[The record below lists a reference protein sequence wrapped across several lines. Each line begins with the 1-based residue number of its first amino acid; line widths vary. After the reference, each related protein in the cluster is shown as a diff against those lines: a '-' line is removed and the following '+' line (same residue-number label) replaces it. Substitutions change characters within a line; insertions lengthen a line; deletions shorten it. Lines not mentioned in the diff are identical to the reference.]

1 MKTIRNLFLALL
13 FSVSYWTTA
22 LAGQYVRVSPDLEL
36 YYNEAGSGRPL
47 IFITGW
53 TGVNESFAQD
63 QFPYFSKKYRVIAY
77 DPRAQ
82 GRSSKT
88 LEGHNYIQHGKD
100 LRAFMEALKLKDP
113 ILVGWSNGCDDIY
126 GYFRAYGTDNV
137 KAFVCIDQSPRQ
149 HRAEKGDWGDFNDVS
164 ELAGFINGAAYD
176 RPALMKEFLPTMLQ
190 RKITPEELSWSLDV
204 VRKTP
209 DYVAVLLGADGSF
222 ADYTPEVKA
231 IDGKI
236 PVLNFVSE
244 AQAPSAKAWL
254 AKNAPHSE
262 IFVLGNHWMF
272 HEFPD
277 KFNAALNAFLA
288 KLK

>member
-1 MKTIRNLFLALL
+1 
-13 FSVSYWTTA
+13 
-22 LAGQYVRVSPDLEL
+22 
-36 YYNEAGSGRPL
+36 
-47 IFITGW
+47 
-53 TGVNESFAQD
+53 
-63 QFPYFSKKYRVIAY
+63 
-77 DPRAQ
+77 
-82 GRSSKT
+82 
-88 LEGHNYIQHGKD
+88 
-100 LRAFMEALKLKDP
+100 MEALKLKDP

-126 GYFRAYGTDNV
+126 GYFRTYGTDNV
-137 KAFVCIDQSPRQ
+137 KAFACIDQSPRQ

-190 RKITPEELSWSLDV
+190 RKITPEEINWSLDT

-209 DYVAVLLGADGSF
+209 DYVAVLLAADGSF

-262 IFVLGNHWMF
+262 IFILGNHWMF

-277 KFNAALNAFLA
+277 KFNAALDGFLT
-288 KLK
+288 KVK

>member
-1 MKTIRNLFLALL
+1 MSTHFKFFVAYCLL
-13 FSVSYWTTA
+13 LLGCTA
-22 LAGQYVRVSPDLEL
+22 TFAGQYVRVSPDLEL

-53 TGVNESFAQD
+53 TGANESFAQD

-100 LRAFMEALKLKDP
+100 LRAFMEGLKLKDP
-113 ILVGWSNGCDDIY
+113 ILVGWSNGCTDIY
-126 GYFRAYGTDNV
+126 GYFRTYSTDNV

-176 RPALMKEFLPTMLQ
+176 RPGLMKEFLPTMLQ
-190 RKITPEELSWSLDV
+190 RKITQEEINWSLDT
-204 VRKTP
+204 VRRTP
-209 DYVAVLLGADGSF
+209 DYVAVLLGVDGSL
-222 ADYTPEVKA
+222 ADYTPEMKA

-236 PVLNFVSE
+236 PVLNFVSD
-244 AQAPSAKAWL
+244 AQAQSAKAWL

-277 KFNAALNAFLA
+277 KFNAVLDGFLA
-288 KLK
+288 KVK